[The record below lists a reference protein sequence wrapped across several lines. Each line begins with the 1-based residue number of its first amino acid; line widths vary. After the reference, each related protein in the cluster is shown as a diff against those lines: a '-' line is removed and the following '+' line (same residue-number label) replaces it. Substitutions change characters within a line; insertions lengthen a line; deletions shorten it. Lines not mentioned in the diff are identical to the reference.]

1 MIDLNIKE
9 TDFELIPAGTL
20 AKARLVL
27 KPGNSPVDPYLTQS
41 KNGNNHYLN
50 CEFIIMEGEY
60 AKRKIF
66 HRQIVESDN
75 ERSVYFGKI
84 FIKHL
89 LESANGIKKHDES
102 EEAMR
107 VRTLN
112 NLSDLD
118 GLEVAIR
125 IGINPAG
132 EYKES
137 NKVLEVITADN
148 PKYAEAMGLSPVII
162 SDEIPF

>member
-66 HRQIVESDN
+66 HKQIVESDN